1 MREEYIRN
9 AICYNVV
16 DGDTIDINTDL
27 GYHIWYKQRVRLN
40 GLDTPETR
48 TKNLLEKEAGLK
60 VEQYIKSLILDQEI
74 TIKSIKDDKAKFGNY
89 LVEIYLEDGTH
100 LNQHLL
106 DIGFARLYEG
116 EKKEIW
122 SESVLT
128 GIINTEV

>member
-74 TIKSIKDDKAKFGNY
+74 TIKSIKDDKTKFGNY